1 MVRGNKV
8 FLEFGINSCIAI
20 LFIIN
25 KVDNNIKVII
35 NVNYIKNANFFNIIS
50 QVEVLPSFFFG
61 VGRRNR
67 AKIFLSLFILL
78 VKTVLFFFFF

>member
-1 MVRGNKV
+1 MIRGNKV

-20 LFIIN
+20 YFIIS

-50 QVEVLPSFFFG
+50 QVGVLSSFFFS
-61 VGRRNR
+61 VGKKNK
-67 AKIFLSLFILL
+67 AKIFLDLFILL
-78 VKTVLFFFFF
+78 VKSILFFFFF